1 MSSRTISADGD
12 FVGLLA
18 FISVVVSAVLL
29 SLWYLYFAGY
39 NRRKGALALR
49 HVELAC
55 SARGEIIETRWQGV
69 CSLQARLGFLG
80 HWFENAR
87 VVIRLRP
94 RPVPL
99 EWLLSLAR
107 GQRETL
113 TFEADLDFPPGFHLE
128 LFRHRWVSKP
138 HTRISKASAQ
148 WEVSHPGPVVLT
160 TRSHWSHELTPVV
173 NTLITSRG
181 HSLVSVRFRSESP
194 HLAATIPL
202 EALSDEQ
209 AAAEFL
215 SMLRELAVGASTR
228 QQ

>member
-1 MSSRTISADGD
+1 
-12 FVGLLA
+12 VGLLA

-29 SLWYLYFAGY
+29 TLWYLYFARY
-39 NRRKGALALR
+39 NRRRGALALR

-55 SARGEIIETRWQGV
+55 SGRGGIIESRWHGV
-69 CSLQARLGFLG
+69 CSLQARLDFVS

-99 EWLLSLAR
+99 EWAFSLMR
-107 GQRETL
+107 KQRETL
-113 TFEADLDFPPGFHLE
+113 TFEADLGYAPGFQLE
-128 LFRHRWVSKP
+128 VFRHRWVSKP
-138 HTRISKASAQ
+138 HTRISKAAAQ
-148 WEVSHPGPVVLT
+148 WDVSHPGPVVLT

-181 HSLVSVRFRSESP
+181 HSLVSVRFRAQSP

-202 EALSDEQ
+202 EAICDEQ

-215 SMLRELAVGASTR
+215 SMLRELASGASAHR
-228 QQ
+228 Q